1 MRIRASVPRRRRSPG
16 ASDGDVQ
23 SVAAAVEE
31 LAASIK
37 EIAGRAGKHVGQHTS
52 KVAKTRIQQTVVR
65 VSGLVD
71 AATRIGEIITL
82 ITNIASQTNL
92 LALNATIEAA
102 RAGEAGKGFA
112 VVAAR

>member
-1 MRIRASVPRRRRSPG
+1 MSGSN
-16 ASDGDVQ
+16 
-23 SVAAAVEE
+23 
-31 LAASIK
+31 
-37 EIAGRAGKHVGQHTS
+37 TS

-71 AATRIGEIITL
+71 AATRIGEIMTS

-112 VVAAR
+112 VVAGEVKGLAGQTAKATEEIAQQVLAIQASARGCGRGDRWH